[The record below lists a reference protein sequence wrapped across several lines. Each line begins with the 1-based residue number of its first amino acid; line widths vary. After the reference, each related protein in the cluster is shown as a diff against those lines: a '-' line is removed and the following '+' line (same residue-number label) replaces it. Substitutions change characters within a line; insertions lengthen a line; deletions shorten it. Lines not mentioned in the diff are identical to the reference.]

1 MKSEIEVIWNE
12 DDIFVQADVKGEEE
26 VFTAKTTSFL
36 ITDDLRMFPNVDK
49 SIIQSIK
56 DLGLMYADGAKQLI
70 VTIGFNE
77 IMEMLKLSLLSKTP
91 LTDLIFPTKAK
102 SEQFSETYE
111 GANSI
116 SEKFKEQF
124 SLPPADMNEGANS
137 SSEKFKV
144 KATLHKSTRKL
155 LFVQAEE
162 DFIDFLFSLLTIP
175 VGKVGS
181 LLGGNTSLG
190 SIDNLYSSLASL
202 NAVKFLKTTS
212 IKNMLLDP
220 ELPPQYLSKNQIL
233 SLSEQK
239 PRDLYYHAGN
249 MGCKEY
255 LSPSSTSMLSAFYVD
270 PKGEG
275 CYVRGPR
282 MYMVTDDLTI
292 TPLCMLSTISTLD
305 ELKIPFFDVE
315 EVELN
320 IGLVEGL
327 NILKASLT
335 STSALTDA
343 LILIQKK
350 YPKQEEE

>member
-1 MKSEIEVIWNE
+1 MNSEIDVAWNE
-12 DDIFVQADVKGEEE
+12 LDDLVQADVKGEEE
-26 VFTAKTTSFL
+26 VFTAKTSSFL

-56 DLGLMYADGAKQLI
+56 DFGLMYADGAKQLI

-91 LTDLIFPTKAK
+91 LTDLIFPTKEK
-102 SEQFSETYE
+102 SEQFFEMYE
-111 GANSI
+111 GENSI
-116 SEKFKEQF
+116 SEKFKVNTTLCEQF
-124 SLPPADMNEGANS
+124 PLPPAEMNEGANS
-137 SSEKFKV
+137 TSKKFKV

-175 VGKVGS
+175 IGKVGS

-190 SIDNLYSSLASL
+190 SIDNF
-202 NAVKFLKTTS
+202 FLKQELF
-212 IKNMLLDP
+212 KNMLLDP
-220 ELPPQYLSKNQIL
+220 KLQPQYLSKNQIL
-233 SLSEQK
+233 SLTEQK
-239 PRDLYYHAGN
+239 PRDLYYHEAGY
-249 MGCKEY
+249 GYKEY
-255 LSPSSTSMLSAFYVD
+255 LSPNSTSKSSVYFED
-270 PKGEG
+270 PKGKG
-275 CYVRGPR
+275 CYVKGPR
-282 MYMVTDDLTI
+282 MYMVTDDLTV
-292 TPLCMLSTISTLD
+292 TPLCMPSTISTLD

-315 EVELN
+315 EVELD
-320 IGLVEGL
+320 IGIVEGL

-343 LILIQKK
+343 LILIKKK